1 MTHLPNLHCLTIPTP
16 FSVGDVNL
24 YLLQPALPGERLS
37 LLDAGPHWEPAERA
51 LREQLAAL
59 GHRVSDL
66 EQILISHAHPD
77 HYGLAAVLASES
89 SAQVL
94 AHPYAFP
101 ILEAGRGGEE
111 RTRAFYQD
119 WFTRSGVPAEV
130 QDGIAHAQANTHHFA
145 QPVRPDISLQDGD
158 RLSLGGLD
166 WEVLA
171 TPGHSG
177 GMVCL
182 YQLGSGTLLASDHL
196 IDEIS
201 SNPVVEPPPAGT
213 DERPK
218 RLLQY
223 LQQLERVAALR
234 PAVAYSGHGAPIHD
248 VVGLVQR
255 RIAFHQRRAEQVL
268 RQLADQPLS
277 PYELVGRLFNSS
289 LPPVHQFL
297 ALSEIQGHLDLLE
310 SAGQAEYQADGAI
323 GRWVATGSL

>member
-16 FSVGDVNL
+16 FSVGDVNI
-24 YLLQPALPGERLS
+24 YLFEPAAPGEQLS

-51 LREQLAAL
+51 VREGFAAL
-59 GHRVSDL
+59 GYRVSDL

-89 SAQVL
+89 AAKVL
-94 AHPYAFP
+94 AHPYGFP
-101 ILEAGRGGEE
+101 ILKADRRSAE

-119 WFTRSGVPAEV
+119 WFTRSGVPLAIQE
-130 QDGIAHAQANTHHFA
+130 GISSAQSSTHHVA
-145 QPVRPDISLQDGD
+145 QPVQPDGPLQDAD

-177 GMVCL
+177 GMICL
-182 YQLGSGTLLASDHL
+182 YQPSSGTLLASDHL

-201 SNPVVEPPPAGT
+201 SNPVVEPPPAGMT
-213 DERPK
+213 ERPK

-223 LQQLERVAALR
+223 LQQLERVSALR
-234 PAVAYSGHGAPIHD
+234 PTIAYAGHGRPIRD
-248 VVGLVQR
+248 VGGLVQR
-255 RIAFHQRRAEQVL
+255 RITFHQRRAEQVL
-268 RQLADQPLS
+268 RQLAEQPMSLF
-277 PYELVGRLFNSS
+277 ELASQLFGDA
-289 LPPVHQFL
+289 LPPIHQFL

-310 SAGQAEYQADGAI
+310 ASGQAEYQSDGAV
-323 GRWVATGSL
+323 GRWVATGPP

>member
-24 YLLQPALPGERLS
+24 YLLRPARPGEPLS
-37 LLDAGPHWEPAERA
+37 LLDAGPHWEPSERA
-51 LREQLAAL
+51 LRERLAGL
-59 GHRVSDL
+59 GCQVSDL

-77 HYGLAAVLASES
+77 HYGLAAALAAES

-101 ILEAGRGGEE
+101 TLGAGRSGAD

-119 WFTRSGVPAEV
+119 WFTCSGVPVTV
-130 QDGIAHAQANTHHFA
+130 QEEIAHAQANTHHFA
-145 QPVRPDISLQDGD
+145 QPVRPNGSLKDDD

-177 GMVCL
+177 GMICL
-182 YQLGSGTLLASDHL
+182 YQPGSGTLLASDHL

-201 SNPVVEPPPAGT
+201 SNPVVEPPPPGT
-213 DERPK
+213 TERPK
-218 RLLQY
+218 RLPQY
-223 LQQLERVAALR
+223 LQQLERVAALQ
-234 PAVAYSGHGAPIHD
+234 PAVAYSGHGRPIHD
-248 VVGLVQR
+248 VVGLVER
-255 RIAFHQRRAEQVL
+255 RINFHRRRAEQVL
-268 RQLADQPLS
+268 RQLADRPMSLF
-277 PYELVGRLFNSS
+277 ELTGRLFDGS

-310 SAGQAEYQADGAI
+310 AAGQAEYQTDGAI
-323 GRWVATGSL
+323 GLWAATRSP